1 MRKEKMTK
9 KEMNMAM
16 LSEALRSLNEIVMD
30 EEPKDWDEE
39 SKDEKL
45 SDEEDDR
52 CAYCDKEVDQDS
64 EVFGVLLTIGEVHD
78 LKDLEGEMISVYLEE
93 VNRSIPAKV
102 STEDSDAKK
111 DGGDIGFMTCSEGCA
126 QSLTTTLQKEID
138 FGKITLKLRHP
149 RNMRPTGIAS
159 DSGLVNAPGAVR

>member
-16 LSEALRSLNEIVMD
+16 LAEVLRSLNEIVMD
-30 EEPKDWDEE
+30 EEPEDWDEE

-64 EVFGVLLTIGEVHD
+64 EVFAVLLKIGEVHE
-78 LKDLEGEMISVYLEE
+78 LKDREGEMISVYLKEA
-93 VNRSIPAKV
+93 NRSIPAMV
-102 STEDSDAKK
+102 ATEDSDAKK
-111 DGGDIGFMTCSEGCA
+111 DGGDIGIMTCSEGCA
-126 QSLTTTLQKEID
+126 QNLTTTLQKEID
-138 FGKITLKLRHP
+138 SGKIALKLRHP
-149 RNMRPTGIAS
+149 RNMKPTGIAS
-159 DSGLVNAPGAVR
+159 DSDLVNAPGAVR

>member
-16 LSEALRSLNEIVMD
+16 LSEVLRSLNEIVMD
-30 EEPKDWDEE
+30 EEPEDWDEE

-45 SDEEDDR
+45 LKEEDGR
-52 CAYCDKEVDQDS
+52 CAYCDKEIDQDS
-64 EVFGVLLTIGEVHD
+64 EVFGVALMVEGYD

-93 VNRSIPAKV
+93 ANRSIPAIV
-102 STEDSDAKK
+102 ATEDSEAKK
-111 DGGDIGFMTCSEGCA
+111 DGGDIGFMTCSESCA

-149 RNMRPTGIAS
+149 KTRSRRA
-159 DSGLVNAPGAVR
+159 L